1 MTVKEI
7 VTNEIIKKLEEG
19 TIPWQKPWQFGDA
32 VNYVTQKHY
41 SGINRLLLDGGEY
54 ITFKQAQERGGKVKK
69 GAKAKT
75 VVFYKDYEITDVDAD
90 GNEEKKT
97 VPVLRY
103 YKVFS
108 LTDVEGI
115 DSKLDL
121 QARPNFTID
130 RCEHLVNSYIKYH
143 GIEFDSRTVSE
154 RAYYSPVED
163 KIVVPNINQHDT
175 AEDYYSTLFH
185 EMTHSTG
192 HPLRLNR
199 FKVDGSSAAF
209 GSETYSRE
217 ELVAEIGSAFLAEEC
232 GISCAKVLNNS
243 AGYIQSWIKVLKG
256 DSNAILYAAAKAE
269 KAVELIKSA
278 AAAFTVAEAV

>member
-19 TIPWQKPWQFGDA
+19 TIPWHKPWQGGEA
-32 VNYVTQKHY
+32 INYVTQKPY

-54 ITFKQAQERGGKVKK
+54 ITFKQATERGGKVKK

-75 VVFYKDYEITDVDAD
+75 VVFYKDYEITDIDAD
-90 GNEEKKT
+90 GNEQAQNTFEDA
-97 VPVLRY
+97 
-103 YKVFS
+103 
-108 LTDVEGI
+108 DVEGLE
-115 DSKLDL
+115 SKHEITE
-121 QARPNFTID
+121 RPNFTID
-130 RCEHLVNSYIKYH
+130 RCENLIKSYIDCE
-143 GIEFDSRTVSE
+143 GINFDPDTVSS
-154 RAYYSPVED
+154 RAYYRPCED
-163 KIVVPNINQHDT
+163 KIVVPNIKQHDT

-185 EMTHSTG
+185 EMIHSTG

-199 FKVDGSSAAF
+199 FKADEPAAAF

-232 GISCAKVLNNS
+232 GISSAETLNNS
-243 AGYIQSWIKVLKG
+243 AGYIQSWIKVLRD

-278 AAAFTVAEAV
+278 TAAFTVAEAV